1 MDFQYIRAPYV
12 RRNVRCFF
20 WLGLGLEPTYET
32 KAGTIVTPGPYVYQP
47 PHDHSKGV
55 GLVGGSQPCTRLS
68 TLWVPFFL
76 AASQRRDDTLGTLQ
90 VYIYIFVTRK
100 PSRGVDKIHSNNSCA
115 LCLIIRTFSG
125 CGSGSLSEQIPPEDV
140 IARRTRLL
148 VAVQGMASVT
158 HSIPPSERG
167 RDAVADRRRKHTLT
181 RLATYRL
188 PGSL

>member
-1 MDFQYIRAPYV
+1 MSAWSVALSPAQGCQ
-12 RRNVRCFF
+12 RCGCPSF
-20 WLGLGLEPTYET
+20 WLRR
-32 KAGTIVTPGPYVYQP
+32 
-47 PHDHSKGV
+47 KGEM
-55 GLVGGSQPCTRLS
+55 TLS
-68 TLWVPFFL
+68 G
-76 AASQRRDDTLGTLQ
+76 RYRYI
-90 VYIYIFVTRK
+90 YIYIFVTRK